1 MARKKSLSAL
11 GSYKNYCQTLQKK
24 TQKKPID
31 YLVLDEIYTFIGEK
45 KNKFYV
51 WTGIGFSSTGEK
63 LCFFHVDS
71 SKGLTG
77 LLNFNKYLPLANTY
91 YCDGNTAYPWLY
103 GSKCIPGKGVKT
115 NQSFFI
121 NFLCKES

>member
-11 GSYKNYCQTLQKK
+11 GAYKNYCQTLQKK

-51 WTGIGFSSTGEK
+51 WTGIGFSCGFK
-63 LCFFHVDS
+63 
-71 SKGLTG
+71 
-77 LLNFNKYLPLANTY
+77 
-91 YCDGNTAYPWLY
+91 
-103 GSKCIPGKGVKT
+103 
-115 NQSFFI
+115 
-121 NFLCKES
+121 